1 LNDQAKAVKGAKI
14 ALLGVSY
21 KAGVGDTRE
30 SPALKIIALL
40 KALGADVHYHDAFVP
55 ELREHD
61 LADEPLEDVLD
72 GADLVVIVTA
82 HPGID
87 HAHIAGRVPALLDL
101 RGVTRHE
108 AAKDLARS
116 EQARL
121 DLDRGAD
128 SPVGSPSIG

>member
-1 LNDQAKAVKGAKI
+1 
-14 ALLGVSY
+14 
-21 KAGVGDTRE
+21 
-30 SPALKIIALL
+30 LKIIALL

-87 HAHIAGRVPALLDL
+87 HAQIAGRVPALLDL
-101 RGVTRHE
+101 RGVTRHKS
-108 AAKDLARS
+108 AKNLSRG
-116 EQARL
+116 EHTRL
-121 DLDRGAD
+121 DLDRGGD
-128 SPVGSPSIG
+128 SPVGSPSVG